1 MSRVK
6 YDDTFSYE
14 IFDDGYDIYENDNVT
29 MTQRDPFGKVFI
41 PDGTYEENALFQIDQ
56 IVHPAPVPPTPE
68 EKNRADIDYMALMLD
83 IDLPSEEEEG
93 E

>member
-1 MSRVK
+1 MSRTK
-6 YDDTFSYE
+6 YDDTYSYE
-14 IFDDGYDIYENDNVT
+14 IFDDGYDIYKNDNVIL
-29 MTQRDPFGKVFI
+29 TQRDPYGKVFI
-41 PDGTYEENALFQIDQ
+41 PDGTYEENAIKQLYELT
-56 IVHPAPVPPTPE
+56 HPAPIPPSQE